1 MRIVFFANTEWYL
14 YNFRRSLALAVRDA
28 GHEVI
33 MISPPGPYAPKLEA
47 LGLRWI
53 AAPMERRS
61 LNPLRE
67 LKFIS
72 WLRNLLVVEQVD
84 LIHGFTIKCAV
95 YSAIAARF
103 AGNRAC
109 VSAVTGLG

>member
-72 WLRNLLVVEQVD
+72 WLRNLLVVE
-84 LIHGFTIKCAV
+84 
-95 YSAIAARF
+95 
-103 AGNRAC
+103 
-109 VSAVTGLG
+109 